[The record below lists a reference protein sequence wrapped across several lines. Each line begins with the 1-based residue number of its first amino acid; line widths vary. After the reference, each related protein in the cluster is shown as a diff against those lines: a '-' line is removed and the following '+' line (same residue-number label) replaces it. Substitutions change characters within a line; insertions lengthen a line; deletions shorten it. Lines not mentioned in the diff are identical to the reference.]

1 MSKNINDFNRD
12 AVCAVRERH
21 RDCTLNCWECSFK
34 LPIKIEHN
42 EEYKKMEEITTNAA
56 GGKQHK
62 VNERCEALFFR
73 SILKV
78 AELRAHAHDVDGYDD
93 DNYLL
98 IEPKENVGRAFRHIC
113 EWYAGN
119 AEDGDVDDHL
129 VHAACRIMMALET
142 ILIEEEQPLDE
153 LDEKCVIYKG
163 ATREQ

>member
-1 MSKNINDFNRD
+1 
-12 AVCAVRERH
+12 
-21 RDCTLNCWECSFK
+21 
-34 LPIKIEHN
+34 
-42 EEYKKMEEITTNAA
+42 MEEITTNAA

-78 AELRAHAHDVDGYDD
+78 AELRAHAHDVDGYED
-93 DNYLL
+93 DNYQL
-98 IEPKENVGRAFRHIC
+98 IPPKENVGRAFRHIC

-142 ILIEEEQPLDE
+142 ILIEEENEVRRLKEEAFLMIDSVE
-153 LDEKCVIYKG
+153 L
-163 ATREQ
+163 